1 MLRQGL
7 GLWLA
12 VAVAIATAAGVGQ
25 ASGARWDVTLHVAPA
40 AIELAATTDHV
51 RVSLHL

>member
-1 MLRQGL
+1 MRRQGL

-12 VAVAIATAAGVGQ
+12 VAVANATATGATQ
-25 ASGARWDVTLHVAPA
+25 ASGARWEVTLRLAPA
-40 AIELAATTDHV
+40 ESELAATTDHV